1 MPRLQSAKADFAPL
15 LPRIHSPVFANL
27 VSDPNRSEIRSNPNQ
42 ILLDPNRRRPRVED
56 ARIEALRKMAE
67 ARPDDP
73 RPRFGLALEYEKAGR
88 WEDAVRELREYL
100 ARATDEG
107 NAYGRL
113 GVALRHLGREDEA
126 KDAYRQGIDAAY
138 RHGHPTMAGEFEQV
152 LEDWEFA

>member
-1 MPRLQSAKADFAPL
+1 M
-15 LPRIHSPVFANL
+15 
-27 VSDPNRSEIRSNPNQ
+27 
-42 ILLDPNRRRPRVED
+42 ED

-73 RPRFGLALEYEKAGR
+73 RPRFGLALEYEKAER

-100 ARATDEG
+100 SRTNDEG

-113 GVALRHLGREDEA
+113 GSALRRLGRDDEA
-126 KDAYRQGIDAAY
+126 KEAYQQGIEAAY

-152 LEDWEFA
+152 LEDWDYA